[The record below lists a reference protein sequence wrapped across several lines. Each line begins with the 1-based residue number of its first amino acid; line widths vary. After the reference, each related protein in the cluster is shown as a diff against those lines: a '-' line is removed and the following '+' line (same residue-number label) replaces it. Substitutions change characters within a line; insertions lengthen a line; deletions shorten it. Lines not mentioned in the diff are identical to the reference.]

1 MLTLPA
7 TFQWW
12 AAVRIKDYG
21 LKEWCCTDKYAKN
34 MDQVKKGG
42 QGRDEILQLMV
53 VFVAKGNDRFMDAEP
68 NTVALYLKK
77 KKP

>member
-1 MLTLPA
+1 
-7 TFQWW
+7 
-12 AAVRIKDYG
+12 
-21 LKEWCCTDKYAKN
+21 